1 METRRV
7 TIGEDRRNLLQKLAD
22 DKPVVRNNDNNKPDI
37 TISKIGEAAHGEDST
52 IGKENKEVVWTLVE
66 KIPEDTLR
74 HSKVMRKKVS
84 VNMVNKRSIKEHK
97 AKEKPVEEPT
107 VTAEKIDLETPDQSI
122 DGVERKWTE
131 STPMPNVEEQ
141 GKKKFLIFG
150 NADETTNN
158 TPATIKDDSQTK
170 RTSFTERIAAIVG
183 TKRERGGNTNVRER
197 LNVWNSFRNY
207 NRSQTK

>member
-1 METRRV
+1 MERKTVSITERRE
-7 TIGEDRRNLLQKLAD
+7 TQLQQNQTSLQRKLT
-22 DKPVVRNNDNNKPDI
+22 PSN
-37 TISKIGEAAHGEDST
+37 
-52 IGKENKEVVWTLVE
+52 
-66 KIPEDTLR
+66 
-74 HSKVMRKKVS
+74 SKVMRKKIS
-84 VNMVNKRSIKEHK
+84 VNMVNTRSIKEHK
-97 AKEKPVEEPT
+97 AKEKPMEEPT

-122 DGVERKWTE
+122 EGVERKWTE

-141 GKKKFLIFG
+141 GKKKVLILG

-158 TPATIKDDSQTK
+158 TSATIKDDSQTK

-197 LNVWNSFRNY
+197 QNVWNSFRNY